1 MALILRY
8 AHLNPN
14 DPAFS
19 HRFFQVSYAED
30 SQDWNQPFQLF
41 NAIFEIYNLASIIQN
56 DRPQLERIGERI
68 ETLANDISNNFAHTF
83 KSKRTHHD
91 TGEGGTPSNPTKR
104 IRPPQGGNIGL
115 GLQCNEDVYE
125 DRQVVDS
132 FTRAGY
138 TLESNDEDEKGFA
151 PLNQVKQ
158 RSTLSVDLN

>member
-56 DRPQLERIGERI
+56 DRPELERIEERI
-68 ETLANDISNNFAHTF
+68 EILANDISNNF
-83 KSKRTHHD
+83 
-91 TGEGGTPSNPTKR
+91 KR
-104 IRPPQGGNIGL
+104 ICPPQGGNIGL

-132 FTRAGY
+132 FSRAGY